1 MNTSRTEIYE
11 KVDDSRSSKSNT
23 VRFYHRGWSIN
34 AISDSGIEVIHPMKL
49 YKMAS
54 ACLAL
59 GLLTPVV
66 SAEEKPQR
74 AERRNSE
81 AKPGGPAAKDPAEMV
96 AKMLSE
102 FDSDGD
108 SLLNTRELTAMFTA
122 IRQRSLQARA
132 GQSGQGQSGQSRQGQ
147 GRAGQGRPNTG
158 RRGPGARN
166 AKNGQNQPPDGRAIQ
181 ANVEGVAP
189 ANSKQQLREK
199 ADKRRKRPVPGQTDG
214 SEQKQRPGGARPE
227 RPAAE

>member
-1 MNTSRTEIYE
+1 
-11 KVDDSRSSKSNT
+11 
-23 VRFYHRGWSIN
+23 
-34 AISDSGIEVIHPMKL
+34 MKL